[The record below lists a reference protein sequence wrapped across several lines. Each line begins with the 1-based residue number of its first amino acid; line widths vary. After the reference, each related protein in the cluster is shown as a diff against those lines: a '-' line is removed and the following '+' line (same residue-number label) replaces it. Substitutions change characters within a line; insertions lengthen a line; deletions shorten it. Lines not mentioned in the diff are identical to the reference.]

1 MIPSRTV
8 NTVDRSF
15 YCGVLADWAAATL
28 LKIQRGLELPR
39 RTLLLLLGGDIG
51 QVEADDRSLRAAG
64 TSGAGIFDVRWAGS
78 SAVHFVRYCV
88 LRSLAVCACF
98 ITRVLLVQSFL
109 DQRRRRRIDFRGHL
123 FCPLASNGHSGALT
137 AENALCVCMRAEDA
151 PPDGPK
157 SGWIQSAWTSVR
169 YARATGASA
178 RAPGGGHG
186 ERQGEQVRHIVTGM
200 RSGW

>member
-1 MIPSRTV
+1 MCESYTKVLRPS
-8 NTVDRSF
+8 D
-15 YCGVLADWAAATL
+15 YDDHG
-28 LKIQRGLELPR
+28 GLP
-39 RTLLLLLGGDIG
+39 GA
-51 QVEADDRSLRAAG
+51 QVRARRAAG
-64 TSGAGIFDVRWAGS
+64 PSQRQRGRRRGLYYERRESGRIRRDRYLRI
-78 SAVHFVRYCV
+78 HFVRYCV

-98 ITRVLLVQSFL
+98 VARVLLVQSFL

-151 PPDGPK
+151 PADGPK

-186 ERQGEQVRHIVTGM
+186 ERQGEQVRHIVMGM